1 MGTHGGDVNRH
12 APPYL
17 VFQRPSLAPVGNGQG
32 RAFKTVAPD
41 DVFVL
46 RMPSGGGYG
55 LPPVSGGGRFES

>member
-12 APPYL
+12 APPCL
-17 VFQRPSLAPVGNGQG
+17 AIQRPSLAPVGNRHE
-32 RAFKTVAPD
+32 RAFKTVAQG